1 MDAFT
6 TPPSS
11 PARKG
16 GDGQITPQT
25 IAAVVRAAED
35 SNDCITVV
43 VGSAA
48 LYLHGIWSKP
58 NDVDVLVTAEKGARL
73 AMTGGVLTTEDPF
86 TSSGATF
93 SVLGVSVDLIK
104 TRSTGRFKALEV
116 DGVVVRVATLKWLL
130 DEYKEVV
137 ADGLGDKVEAAKA
150 KIEAIQSRM

>member
-1 MDAFT
+1 MV
-6 TPPSS
+6 SWC
-11 PARKG
+11 
-16 GDGQITPQT
+16 
-25 IAAVVRAAED
+25 EH
-35 SNDCITVV
+35 
-43 VGSAA
+43 VG
-48 LYLHGIWSKP
+48 
-58 NDVDVLVTAEKGARL
+58 DVDVLVTAEKGARL

-93 SVLGVSVDLIK
+93 SVLGLSVDLIK

-150 KIEAIQSRM
+150 KEHREQQAFSEAQRAARQQFEQTVAKRLVDSPTTQLSRHSVGALRSLERKFTGL